1 MKTKSTMVVI
11 LLLSILNVFGQKLSI
26 DLNFSAENNGAFV
39 KLDSIKVMNR
49 SQGIENTIIYP
60 DTSLSLEV
68 TPGDTLL
75 YIGYTTGYPV
85 GVQEILNDNSAFRFY
100 QGFPNPVKDHSTVSI
115 NLPADG
121 DVTMRVIDI
130 QGRVVLLKNLFLGKG
145 VHAFR
150 FSPGSNSFYFL
161 SASWGGLTESTKII
175 NAEPSNGK
183 TCGLDYIGSNINNHS
198 LKKLTYRSDFITLE
212 SGIIDTPTS
221 GKSYKFQFATIIPC
235 PGIPTVEYEGQVYH
249 TIQIFSQCWIKENLN
264 VGTMVPGT
272 NNQLDNGIKEKY
284 CYNNETDS
292 CTKYGGLYQWNEMM
306 QYATQQGAQGICPAG
321 WHLPTD
327 EEWKILEGAA
337 DSLFGIGESIW
348 DGSGVRGY
356 NSGIDLKTTTG
367 WNYNGNGTDLFGFSG
382 APGGLRMISGGFTDL
397 NLAGY
402 WWTSSME
409 GANNSWF
416 RSMGYNEGGFYRLND
431 SRATGFSV
439 RCIRNN

>member
-1 MKTKSTMVVI
+1 
-11 LLLSILNVFGQKLSI
+11 
-26 DLNFSAENNGAFV
+26 
-39 KLDSIKVMNR
+39 
-49 SQGIENTIIYP
+49 
-60 DTSLSLEV
+60 
-68 TPGDTLL
+68 
-75 YIGYTTGYPV
+75 
-85 GVQEILNDNSAFRFY
+85 
-100 QGFPNPVKDHSTVSI
+100 
-115 NLPADG
+115 
-121 DVTMRVIDI
+121 
-130 QGRVVLLKNLFLGKG
+130 
-145 VHAFR
+145 
-150 FSPGSNSFYFL
+150 
-161 SASWGGLTESTKII
+161 
-175 NAEPSNGK
+175 
-183 TCGLDYIGSNINNHS
+183 
-198 LKKLTYRSDFITLE
+198 
-212 SGIIDTPTS
+212 
-221 GKSYKFQFATIIPC
+221 
-235 PGIPTVEYEGQVYH
+235 
-249 TIQIFSQCWIKENLN
+249 
-264 VGTMVPGT
+264 
-272 NNQLDNGIKEKY
+272 
-284 CYNNETDS
+284 
-292 CTKYGGLYQWNEMM
+292 M

>member
-11 LLLSILNVFGQKLSI
+11 LLLSILNVFGQKLSL
-26 DLNFSAENNGAFV
+26 DLTFSAENNGTFV

-85 GVQEILNDNSAFRFY
+85 GVQEIFNDNSAFRFY

-115 NLPADG
+115 NLPTEG

-130 QGRVVLLKNLFLGKG
+130 QGRVVLSKNLFLGKG

-183 TCGLDYIGSNINNHS
+183 TCGLDYIGSNITNHS
-198 LKKLTYRSDFITLE
+198 LKKSTFRSDFITLE
-212 SGIIDTPTS
+212 SGIIDTPNS

-249 TIQIFSQCWIKENLN
+249 TIQIFSQCWLKENLN